1 MKKSEFEAPVKSLL
15 FVCYGNT
22 CRSPM
27 AEGLAKKLLP
37 EHVEVESAGLSSV
50 FEGAVEDTVEI
61 MEDLYGVDISSHRT
75 RSVTEVEPERLD
87 YIIVLD
93 AGVHEMLKYR
103 YPRLLDRMIL
113 WDIPDPFGQEW
124 EAYKI
129 TAEKIRQ
136 LIQKKLLPHIQE

>member
-1 MKKSEFEAPVKSLL
+1 MKKSEFEAPIKSLI

-37 EHVEVESAGLSSV
+37 EHVDVESAGLSPV

-61 MEDLYGVDISSHRT
+61 MKELYDVDVSSHRT
-75 RSVTEVEPERLD
+75 RSIAEVEPERFD

-93 AGVHEMLKYR
+93 AGVYEMLKYR
-103 YPRLLDRMIL
+103 YPHLLDRMIL
-113 WDIPDPFGQEW
+113 WDIPDPFGQDW
-124 EAYKI
+124 EAYKR

-136 LIQKKLLPHIQE
+136 LIQKKLVPHVQE